1 MLHLMKYQ
9 FKQTVR
15 EVSIMFWALVF
26 PIILGIFFYV
36 SFGNSDMGENM
47 EMLPVAVVETENTD
61 SEEAFLERL

>member
-1 MLHLMKYQ
+1 MKYQ

-47 EMLPVAVVETENTD
+47 EMLPVAVV
-61 SEEAFLERL
+61 